1 MGGSTDVDAAFEW
14 QIDRSGGGDFVV
26 IRASGSNGY
35 NQYIY
40 DLGPVNSVESLVI
53 TSSAAANHPFVVEK
67 VANAEAL
74 FIAGGN
80 QWNYVNLW
88 KGTALEDA
96 IHALR
101 DQNVPIGGTSAGLAV
116 LGEFSFSAEN
126 GTVYS
131 DEALENPYNQYM
143 TLEQDFLEFPILSG
157 VITDSHFKEND
168 RMGRLVG
175 FLARILQDGWAA
187 EARGIG
193 VSEKTALLVEP
204 DGSAVVA
211 GTGGVYFLR
220 TPGMPE
226 VCQPSTPLTFQDL
239 SVYRVFAGGSFDL
252 ADWTGSGG
260 LAYEVSALN
269 GNLSSTLPRGVY

>member
-1 MGGSTDVDAAFEW
+1 GSD
-14 QIDRSGGGDFVV
+14 
-26 IRASGSNGY
+26 GY
-35 NQYIY
+35 NEYIY
-40 DLGPVNSVESLVI
+40 GLGPVNSVESLVI
-53 TSSAAANHPFVVEK
+53 TSAAAANHPFVTSK

-80 QWNYVNLW
+80 QWNYVNFW

-96 IHALR
+96 IHTLR
-101 DQNVPIGGTSAGLAV
+101 DQNVPIGGTSAGLAI
-116 LGEFSFSAEN
+116 LGEFAFSAEN

-157 VITDSHFKEND
+157 AITDSHFKEDN
-168 RMGRLVG
+168 RMGRLVA
-175 FLARILQDGWAA
+175 FLARILQDGWAS
-187 EARGIG
+187 EAKGIG

-204 DGSAVVA
+204 DGSASVV
-211 GTGGVYFLR
+211 GTGGVYFLQS
-220 TPGMPE
+220 PGMPE
-226 VCQPSTPLTFQDL
+226 VCQPSAPLTFQD
-239 SVYRVFAGGSFDL
+239 VGIYRVFAGGSFNL

-260 LAYEVSALN
+260 LAYEVSAVN